1 MEKLQR
7 PKTDLPLFLAVAGA
21 GGFFLF
27 LNLLTPMTADDYF
40 YACRLGYAPDGSLMP
55 VRRLQGIADI
65 LFSQKCVYMAHS
77 GRIPVLATVQWF
89 TLLPEPLFD
98 LCNTLVFLLLLWQIT
113 QLAEFRTTSRRAL
126 TLLGAA
132 LLIWQCTPAFGQ
144 DLLWHT
150 GAVNYLWTM
159 AASLTFLRFCL
170 QPAPGRGPALL
181 FALGLVSGWSM
192 ENQSAAVCC
201 LCILCL
207 ISQWRQAQRLPRGTA
222 AGTAGQLLGFAL
234 LMLAPGN
241 YRRSAGYGQSGLIPA
256 EFLSRLTQYTRA
268 LWAECG
274 ILILS
279 AVLLTLILLVLDRR
293 GAALPLRLLAG
304 ALLCHL
310 SMAVS
315 PAYPMR
321 SMFGTEIFLICALL
335 SCLNRLDVR
344 NLLLPVLC
352 CLLGLAAAA
361 SLPPALSDLAQLHTL
376 TETRGRY
383 ILEQRAQG
391 DRVLTVP
398 IAADAAT
405 RFNPLWGDGLSDLMQ
420 DPANERNRALALYYD
435 VDLIRGDP
443 NL

>member
-1 MEKLQR
+1 MKKLQ
-7 PKTDLPLFLAVAGA
+7 PSKTDLPLFLAVAGA

-40 YACRLGYAPDGSLMP
+40 YACRLGYAPDGSLAP

-65 LFSQKCVYMAHS
+65 LFSQKCVYLAHS

-89 TLLPEPLFD
+89 TLLPEPVFD
-98 LCNTLVFLLLLWQIT
+98 LCNTLVFLLLLWQIA
-113 QLAEFRTTSRRAL
+113 QLAGPRTASRRAL

-132 LLIWQCTPAFGQ
+132 LLLWQCTPAFGQ

-159 AASLTFLRFCL
+159 AASLAFLCLCL
-170 QPAPGRGPALL
+170 QPVPGRGPGLL

-192 ENQSAAVCC
+192 ENQSAALCC
-201 LCILCL
+201 LCALCL
-207 ISQWRQAQRLPRGTA
+207 ISQWRQAQCLPRGTA

-241 YRRSAGYGQSGLIPA
+241 YRRSSGYGQSGLIPA
-256 EFLSRLTQYTRA
+256 ELLSRLARYTRA
-268 LWAECG
+268 LWDECG
-274 ILILS
+274 GLILC
-279 AVLLTLILLVLDRR
+279 ALLLTLILLVLHRR
-293 GAALPLRLLAG
+293 SAALPLLLLAG
-304 ALLCHL
+304 AALCHF
-310 SMAVS
+310 SMVLS
-315 PAYPMR
+315 PAYPLR
-321 SMFGTEIFLICALL
+321 SMFGTEVFLICTLL
-335 SCLNRLDVR
+335 ACLNRLDVR
-344 NLLLPVLC
+344 ALLPLLC

-361 SLPPALSDLAQLHTL
+361 VLPSALTDLAQLHTL
-376 TETRGRY
+376 TVTRGRY

-391 DRVLTVP
+391 NRVLTVP
-398 IAADAAT
+398 IAEPAAT
-405 RFNPLWGDGLSDLMQ
+405 RFHPLWGDGLSDLMQ

-443 NL
+443 DL